1 MDDRNTRRPA
11 SVVRKTRCIRSRDSL
26 TMFKERIVVEYVVD
40 RNENIMSDLI
50 DDNLIMKGA
59 ILL

>member
-1 MDDRNTRRPA
+1 
-11 SVVRKTRCIRSRDSL
+11 
-26 TMFKERIVVEYVVD
+26 MFKERIVVEYVVD